1 MQYKDSASNENVLFH
16 GKQPSCVDF
25 AEGNTTTAKCKYFS
39 EKTDKLLSSNIHQG
53 FWNSSSIWI
62 RSANVR
68 PVAAALS
75 TALPAASSS
84 GTPCASPPPTLT
96 TCTLRPSPSPPDYPW
111 SRWYHRRL
119 APPPPCHQPIA
130 GPPPTLTPTFHTRR
144 SPEFPAT
151 TTPNNPKNHNLDH

>member
-62 RSANVR
+62 RSANAR

-96 TCTLRPSPSPPDYPW
+96 TYTL
-111 SRWYHRRL
+111 
-119 APPPPCHQPIA
+119 
-130 GPPPTLTPTFHTRR
+130 
-144 SPEFPAT
+144 
-151 TTPNNPKNHNLDH
+151 

>member
-25 AEGNTTTAKCKYFS
+25 TEGNTTTAKCKYFS

-62 RSANVR
+62 RSANAR
-68 PVAAALS
+68 PFAAALS
-75 TALPAASSS
+75 NALPAASSS

-96 TCTLRPSPSPPDYPW
+96 TYTLRPSPPPPDYPW

-119 APPPPCHQPIA
+119 APAPTL
-130 GPPPTLTPTFHTRR
+130 PPTHRR
-144 SPEFPAT
+144 SPANPA
-151 TTPNNPKNHNLDH
+151 PNLPHPKVTGVPRHHHPQQPEEP